1 MLLPEEIENVKENN
15 MNFLEL
21 LLIRDDRIE
30 LEPVKV
36 PVSNIVEK
44 ESKPKKKVKRE
55 DYELDGNLI
64 TVP

>member
-1 MLLPEEIENVKENN
+1 